1 MCLRRKKKRAA
12 DEPQTPAPAAKGAD
26 APVAAE
32 NPAVEPQ
39 AGRRVRELMAV
50 ALETAC
56 RNLAEAVV
64 RKFEPEVVVG
74 VVKGGVFAGEELA
87 STLGCSFVP
96 VRVHARSRD
105 GGLPA
110 EAGMPSSLA
119 GKRVLIVDDI
129 AGTGATLTA
138 AVEAAK
144 AAGAGTVQT
153 ATLVVREGGFQ
164 PDFYVL
170 ETDDLVVFP
179 WDYEPTT
186 GAVGSAGDEYS
197 S

>member
-1 MCLRRKKKRAA
+1 V
-12 DEPQTPAPAAKGAD
+12 D
-26 APVAAE
+26 APGTAE
-32 NPAVEPQ
+32 GAEVE
-39 AGRRVRELMAV
+39 ATGGRRVRELMASE
-50 ALETAC
+50 LEAAC
-56 RNLAEAVV
+56 RTLAGAVV
-64 RKFEPEVVVG
+64 RRFEPEVVVG

-87 STLGCSFVP
+87 SSLGCAFVP

-110 EAGMPSSLA
+110 EAGMPTSLA
-119 GKRVLIVDDI
+119 GKQVLIVDDI

-144 AAGAGTVQT
+144 AAGAGTVHT

-164 PDFYVL
+164 PDFHVL

-186 GAVGSAGDEYS
+186 GAVGSAGDDFQA
-197 S
+197 